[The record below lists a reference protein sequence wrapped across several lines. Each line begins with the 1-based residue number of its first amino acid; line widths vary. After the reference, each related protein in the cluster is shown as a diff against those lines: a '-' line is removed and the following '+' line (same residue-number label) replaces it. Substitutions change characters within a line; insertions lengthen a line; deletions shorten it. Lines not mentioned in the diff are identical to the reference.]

1 MYMLQALIAGFGTGE
16 THYNTLLIYA
26 VSRPTLVSYF
36 AYIGAGFKTDSPHF
50 DFQKTLIAGFETDE
64 THYNNLLIY
73 AVSRP
78 TLFAFVYIVA
88 IFKTDSPHS
97 DFQV

>member
-1 MYMLQALIAGFGTGE
+1 MLQALIAAFGTGE
-16 THYNTLLIYA
+16 THYNTLLVCA
-26 VSRPTLVSYF
+26 VSRHTLVSCF

-50 DFQKTLIAGFETDE
+50 DFQNTLIAGFETDE
-64 THYNNLLIY
+64 THNKNLLIY

-78 TLFAFVYIVA
+78 TLFAFAYIVA
-88 IFKTDSPHS
+88 TFKTDSLHS